1 MKTHATRAVQAIFI
15 SCLFSAWFAK
25 QVTVG
30 QEAAPAASAPTTAAV
45 APAPATPAGAATAPA
60 SPRPRFVPVL
70 ISVTDASG
78 NPVAGV
84 TKEQLTIIDTNQ
96 AVPPLKLYAGPDIP
110 VHLGIV
116 LVASPKTFAQQ
127 QAAAVDL
134 VKQVIRP
141 NKDQAFVL
149 NAGGTKPPAQK
160 EIAWSSTPDE
170 LIKTIQ
176 GMDEN
181 AGLPDAFS
189 FSMENTSIAGNENPG
204 QMTVQTYAG
213 SGGATVFDAAFG
225 MINADPKPARRVLVM
240 FREPWAHSPG
250 LGGRSNSSVDYQVRR
265 LVGVAQQM
273 HIAMFV
279 IGLEDLR
286 FNGTSDNTLGQNYV
300 SVHGGDDK
308 SGGSASREYDRQMER
323 ERVTAYN
330 AGRVNVERLGT
341 DTGGAV
347 FWSTKKDYPDAVHA
361 IASLLGGQYIVT
373 FVPSDTPGQVHTLKI
388 TSSTGAKVLA
398 QPSFFY
404 GTGGK

>member
-1 MKTHATRAVQAIFI
+1 MVCNPGKCCARRGTFRKHARDGRSGT
-15 SCLFSAWFAK
+15 S
-25 QVTVG
+25 
-30 QEAAPAASAPTTAAV
+30 TAD
-45 APAPATPAGAATAPA
+45 PAGAATAA
-60 SPRPRFVPVL
+60 TSPRPRFVPVL

-78 NPVAGV
+78 TPVLGL

-96 AVPPLKLYAGPDIP
+96 AATPLKVYPGSDIP
-110 VHLGIV
+110 LHLGIV

-160 EIAWSSTPDE
+160 EIAWSSNPEE
-170 LIKTIQ
+170 LTKAIQ

-189 FSMENTSIAGNENPG
+189 FSMENTSITGNENPG

-213 SGGATVFDAAFG
+213 GGGATVFDAAFG
-225 MINADPKPARRVLVM
+225 MINGDAKPARRVLVM

-250 LGGRSNSSVDYQVRR
+250 LGGRSNASVVYQLRR

-273 HIAMFV
+273 HIAAFV

-286 FNGTSDNTLGQNYV
+286 FNGVSDNTLGQNYV

-308 SGGSASREYDRQMER
+308 SGGSAAREYDRQMER
-323 ERVTAYN
+323 QRVTSYN
-330 AGRVNVERLGT
+330 EGRVNVERLGT
-341 DTGGAV
+341 ETGGAV
-347 FWSTKKDYPDAVHA
+347 FWSTKKNYPDAVHG
-361 IASLLGGQYIVT
+361 IATLLGGQYIVT
-373 FVPSDTPGQVHTLKI
+373 FVPSDTPGPVHTLKI
-388 TSSTGAKVLA
+388 TSSAGAKVLA
-398 QPSFFY
+398 PPSFFY